1 MGGDAMVVIL
11 MGVSGAGKTFIGERL
26 AAELGWSFY
35 EGDDYH
41 PPSNVEKMSR
51 GVALTDADRAPW
63 LDALHELIGKLLA
76 RDEPAILTCSAL
88 KRVYRDRLVDDDD
101 GGRIVYLRGSYNL
114 IRQRLESRKGHFMKA
129 DLLASQFRALEEP
142 EADENV
148 LTVEISQRPEMIVEA
163 IKRELTN

>member
-1 MGGDAMVVIL
+1 

-88 KRVYRDRLVDDDD
+88 KRVYRDRLVGDDD
-101 GGRIVYLRGSYNL
+101 GGRIVYLRGSFKL

-163 IKRELTN
+163 IKRELKN

>member
-1 MGGDAMVVIL
+1 MVVIL